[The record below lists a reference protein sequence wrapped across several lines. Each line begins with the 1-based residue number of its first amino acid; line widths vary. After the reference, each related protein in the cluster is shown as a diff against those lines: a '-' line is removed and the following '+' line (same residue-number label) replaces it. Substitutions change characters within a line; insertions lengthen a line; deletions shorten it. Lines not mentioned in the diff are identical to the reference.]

1 MILKAVVLLLIPV
14 SLAVEQES
22 SYPLWQPLL
31 GLLETCQSKNYQ
43 LQEKLS
49 EVQSQLFEVNLKKKD
64 LQAEIAQQ
72 AAQITRLQDQ
82 TSELGKLKDLF
93 REEIAKLREVVKS
106 GSGTEPNEA
115 EKNATIAES
124 GELAKNEATNTTHF
138 NSTQV
143 DRCPS
148 TQDTWRVYRE
158 IQFPGLEPFQVTC
171 YSYKRVGSG
180 WMEVFFKNYY
190 STEFNQTYDQ
200 YINGFGDVEEE
211 HFIGLEKLHILTS
224 QKPHE
229 VYITYYTPPA
239 GIHSRRFYEVLCRN
253 FVVGDRSEGYSLKR
267 LDGCSGD
274 TSHFNLIQ
282 GTKFSTFDRNQDGNP
297 DHNWSRDYGN
307 GFWFNAGKPIFEK
320 GAFIHFLIR
329 R

>member
-143 DRCPS
+143 
-148 TQDTWRVYRE
+148 
-158 IQFPGLEPFQVTC
+158 
-171 YSYKRVGSG
+171 
-180 WMEVFFKNYY
+180 
-190 STEFNQTYDQ
+190 
-200 YINGFGDVEEE
+200 
-211 HFIGLEKLHILTS
+211 
-224 QKPHE
+224 
-229 VYITYYTPPA
+229 

-307 GFWFNAGKPIFEK
+307 GFWFNAG
-320 GAFIHFLIR
+320 
-329 R
+329 

>member
-124 GELAKNEATNTTHF
+124 GELAKNEATNTTQS
-138 NSTQV
+138 NATQV
-143 DRCPS
+143 KNLPDRCPS
-148 TQDTWRVYRE
+148 IQDILPFYLE
-158 IQFPGLEPFQVTC
+158 ILFPGLEPFQVCC
-171 YSYKRVGSG
+171 YSDGEFGSG
-180 WMEVFFKNYY
+180 WMEVFNKYHVL
-190 STEFNQTYDQ
+190 TEFNRTYDQ
-200 YINGFGDVEEE
+200 YINGFGDVNKEN
-211 HFIGLEKLHILTS
+211 FIGLEKLHILTS

-229 VYITYYTPPA
+229 VLLYQYK
-239 GIHSRRFYEVLCRN
+239 GRRYEVICEN
-253 FVVGDRSEGYSLKR
+253 FVVGDRSEGYSLKQI
-267 LDGCSGD
+267 DGCRGD
-274 TSHFNLIQ
+274 TSQFNLIQ
-282 GTKFSTFDRNQDGNP
+282 GTKFSTFDRDQDGNP
-297 DHNWSRDYGN
+297 DHNWAHELGH
-307 GFWFNAGKPIFEK
+307 GFWFNAEKPLLDRSL
-320 GAFIHFLIR
+320 FLQLYIR
-329 R
+329 RKD